1 MVGDGVGRSISKY
14 NDFLLHP
21 SPEMNSRLFSLIF
34 MLSEISVPIRNRNQ
48 VTISYVGLTFE
59 DPLWGSTLRSKAKK
73 KILLVDTVMKII
85 SAISVKL
92 ANNFLQYQQKCKRS
106 IVRMSF
112 SDFLVFHSVYLL
124 LLKYV
129 HENRIKEPSSL
140 FPPKSY

>member
-1 MVGDGVGRSISKY
+1 MEWGGRFPNTMTFY
-14 NDFLLHP
+14 LHP

-73 KILLVDTVMKII
+73 KILVDTVMKII

-92 ANNFLQYQQKCKRS
+92 ANNFLQYKQNCKRS
-106 IVRMSF
+106 IVKMSF

-140 FPPKSY
+140 FSPKSY